1 MTTNEQIEL
10 MNDRA
15 HDIAAV
21 LITRPAQRVEL
32 LEHLCN
38 AGADSETVALITQKV
53 LEWTDEL
60 LLPREADSI
69 RRDLET
75 RAEVA
80 VSVTPEGLAG
90 LTESDGMS

>member
-1 MTTNEQIEL
+1 MTTDEQIEL

-21 LITRPAQRVEL
+21 LITRPAQ
-32 LEHLCN
+32 HLCN
-38 AGADSETVALITQKV
+38 TGADAETVALITQKI

-69 RRDLET
+69 RLDLET